1 MEYSGVFL
9 AVLNESGVSDVLP
22 PLCGLNSLAE
32 RLPRTLIALV
42 GTRTEAFLAHF
53 VPDSFS
59 TSLPRPRGAHGS
71 RVVTIVLEPG
81 ETPTQG
87 NIAER
92 LIEAS
97 AGFGGIDSVLLIAG
111 SSAALIGVDP
121 AFEAKIATR
130 RLDLP
135 VRAVTPDPGASAAL
149 STDLEDRALAT
160 ILDLCPHSRGSPVVI
175 DPDSPPPAKRRG
187 RLGGLLERGRSEVQ
201 DRTRRRR
208 PVVLLGAAGSGT
220 RAGLSEALTKAG
232 VEVAGSVP
240 GAGTKELPALGE
252 GTVVA
257 VADPYLASAAR
268 AAEKRG
274 AKVVETLMPI
284 GVDGTARFIQ
294 DVSAEAGQEA
304 SELLRV
310 RSAWEDL
317 GPLRN
322 RIRGKRIFLAGDTG
336 LEIPLARFLIDAGA
350 VVLEVG
356 APRLERK
363 LLKAEIRTLSAHV
376 DVVESP
382 DPKGQMG
389 RIAATRPDI
398 VVASPG
404 LYTPLVARGH
414 LCRSSL
420 DFLGAGIHG
429 YEGARRILELFIST
443 FERAEALDSVRL

>member
-1 MEYSGVFL
+1 M
-9 AVLNESGVSDVLP
+9 AVLNESGVPDVLP
-22 PLCGLNSLAE
+22 PLCGLDSLAE

-53 VPDSFS
+53 VPDALS
-59 TSLPRPRGAHGS
+59 TRLPVTRGARGS
-71 RVVTIVLEPG
+71 RLVTIVLEPG
-81 ETPTQG
+81 KVPVQG
-87 NIAER
+87 QVAGR

-97 AGFGGIDSVLLIAG
+97 ATFGNVDSVLLVAG
-111 SSAALIGVDP
+111 SSASLLGVDA
-121 AFEAKIATR
+121 AFEARIATR

-135 VRAVTPDPGASAAL
+135 VRAVTPEPGVSAAL
-149 STDLEDRALAT
+149 STDLEDRALAAL
-160 ILDLCPHSRGSPVVI
+160 LDLCPRVGGGPVI
-175 DPDSPPPAKRRG
+175 TGPDSPPAKRRG

-201 DRTRRRR
+201 SRTGRSRRR

-220 RAGLSEALTKAG
+220 RENLSASLTKAG
-232 VEVAGSVP
+232 MEVAGSVP
-240 GAGTKELPALGE
+240 ASGPGNLPALGE

-274 AKVVETLMPI
+274 ATVVETLMPI

-294 DVSAEAGQEA
+294 DVSAEAGQET

-317 GPLRN
+317 GALRN
-322 RIRGKRIFLAGDTG
+322 RIRGKRVFFAGDTG
-336 LEIPLARFLIDAGA
+336 LEIPLARFLVDAGA

-363 LLKAEIRTLSAHV
+363 LLKAEIRALSAHV

-382 DPKGQMG
+382 DPVGQIR
-389 RIAATRPDI
+389 RIDASRPDV

-429 YEGARRILELFIST
+429 YEGARRILEILIRT